1 MIQLSYTYS
10 FDSIEKEFL
19 LTTSIY
25 LGGILM
31 NKLNDLRAFMKSP
44 FNLNDD
50 DENYELSDQE
60 KKLPQ
65 PPLEKPYDN
74 SLPSIHLPEVT
85 QAVLQNSNILDIINR
100 RQSWR
105 SYSEESITLEELSF
119 LLWCSQGVKKVTANN
134 YATLRTVPSG
144 GARHPFETYLI
155 INNIDSLKKG
165 IYRYLALSHSLI
177 LLKEGDFSKE
187 AAAAALNQNFLINS
201 AVVFIWTCIP
211 YRGEWRY
218 LEAAHKVMLLD
229 SGHVCQNLY
238 LACDAVNC
246 GTCGVAAY
254 DQSAMDKLLGID
266 GTEEFTVYLAPVG
279 KIK

>member
-1 MIQLSYTYS
+1 
-10 FDSIEKEFL
+10 
-19 LTTSIY
+19 
-25 LGGILM
+25 M
-31 NKLNDLRAFMKSP
+31 NKINELRTFMKSS

-50 DENYELSDQE
+50 SSEYELSDQE

-65 PPLEKPYDN
+65 PPLEKPYTDELN
-74 SLPSIHLPEVT
+74 SIKLPEVT
-85 QAVLQNSNILDIINR
+85 KDILQTSNILDIINA

-105 SYSEESITLEELSF
+105 SYSEEALSLQELSF

-144 GARHPFETYLI
+144 GARHPFETYLV
-155 INNIDSLKKG
+155 INNVDGLTKG
-165 IYRYLALSHSLI
+165 IYRYLALSHSLV
-177 LLKEGDFSKE
+177 LLTEGDFSKE
-187 AAAAALNQNFLINS
+187 AALAALNQTFLSNS

-218 LEAAHKVMLLD
+218 LDAAHKVMLLD

-238 LACDAVNC
+238 LACGAINC

-254 DQSAMDKLLGID
+254 DQGSMDKLLAID
-266 GTEEFTVYLAPVG
+266 GKEEFTIYLAPVG
-279 KIK
+279 KLK